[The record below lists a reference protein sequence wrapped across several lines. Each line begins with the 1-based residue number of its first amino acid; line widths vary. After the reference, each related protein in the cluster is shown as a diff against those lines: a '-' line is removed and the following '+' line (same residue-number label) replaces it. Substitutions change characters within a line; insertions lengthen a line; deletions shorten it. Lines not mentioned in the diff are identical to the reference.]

1 MNDEDF
7 KRPELSMEP
16 FEIEIPPS
24 LAEEHIKALRLMVGA
39 ENLFTD
45 TYSRTRASY
54 GAAAIDALRL
64 RQRIVENIADVVL
77 CPRSQ
82 GDVEAIVGYC
92 HEHRIPAYVN
102 GGGSSVTRGKEAVKG
117 GVSLEMSAH
126 LNKVVAF
133 NQVQPDNHCAGWDM
147 GARVRAH
154 LERRTQDPGSER
166 ALYLRSLSSVLRS
179 FQRGR
184 LGRNARCWPEL
195 HLLRKDRGYGGCPGI
210 CHSHRLI

>member
-1 MNDEDF
+1 
-7 KRPELSMEP
+7 
-16 FEIEIPPS
+16 
-24 LAEEHIKALRLMVGA
+24 MVGA

-82 GDVEAIVGYC
+82 EDVEAIVGYC
-92 HEHRIPAYVN
+92 HERRIPVYVN

-117 GVSLEMSAH
+117 GVSLEMSTH

-133 NQVQPDNHCAGWDM
+133 NEANQTITCSWDK
-147 GARVRAH
+147 
-154 LERRTQDPGSER
+154 EEIRR
-166 ALYLRSLSSVLRS
+166 
-179 FQRGR
+179 
-184 LGRNARCWPEL
+184 
-195 HLLRKDRGYGGCPGI
+195 I
-210 CHSHRLI
+210 